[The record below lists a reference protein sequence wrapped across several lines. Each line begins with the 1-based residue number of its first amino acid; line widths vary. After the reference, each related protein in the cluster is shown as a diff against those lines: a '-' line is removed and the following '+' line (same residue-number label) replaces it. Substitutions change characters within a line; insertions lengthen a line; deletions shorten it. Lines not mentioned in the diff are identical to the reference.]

1 MQEPEWPTTTPVPL
15 PEIPSSESSN
25 SSPTPPDAS
34 PEILSFSSPVPF
46 PVPVPER
53 SQDLSQLPG
62 IEPLLEIPSR
72 DLSQLPEVKDQSS
85 KGVEPLQ
92 PSRLMSPNAAALK
105 ELPKAAARLE
115 NFGSHH

>member
-46 PVPVPER
+46 PVPER